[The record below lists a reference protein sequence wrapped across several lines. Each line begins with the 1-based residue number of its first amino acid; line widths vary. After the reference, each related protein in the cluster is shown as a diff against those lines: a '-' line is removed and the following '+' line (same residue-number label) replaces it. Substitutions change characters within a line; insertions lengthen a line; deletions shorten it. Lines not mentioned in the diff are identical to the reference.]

1 MKGRPY
7 KEELVTGEDQFH
19 EKQKKDAIS
28 PERLAWACAD
38 PIRRKRQHDIVKG
51 LGLPIPDCL
60 LPLKSSKDLHV
71 TPAQRKARKAAISD
85 ALAYQNYVYGQ
96 DANTITQRKR
106 MLRQKVKKAAEVE
119 EQREKIQEAL
129 DATPGDAKDLDG
141 PRVGDKKAPEE
152 KDPNTHEIDYEVLPS
167 FVKFNEDL
175 GPDCWLLVGPAGGG
189 KSVAVV
195 MKMLKHASTHK
206 NARYIIVRNTYR
218 QLHDTTMPTFFEW
231 VPRHLGKYDSQQEKF
246 VLAGRWEFL
255 FRSCERAEDID
266 KFKGIEIT
274 GYFINEAMETKDDV
288 KKILDQ
294 RVGRYPM
301 EDYTDEN
308 GVLRRRGTSR
318 IFRAMDT
325 NPPDQE
331 HWLYKSFVE
340 NPLEGHHYVLQP
352 PYENVHNL
360 PVGYYDKMR
369 EAYRDSPD
377 LIDRYIEG
385 KWGAVYRGKAVYK
398 DYDSRVHLAKQP
410 LKYIPGLRVY
420 AGMDFGLTPACVWT
434 QVTPMG
440 RWHIIAEMC
449 VDNTA
454 AEEFADAVIAYSRQ
468 FFPGADIEWFGDP
481 AGWKRSETDA
491 KSVADVL
498 ATKGI
503 FLTPGAITLAA
514 RLEGVRKRLRMRGG
528 LVLSPTCVRL
538 ATGFS
543 GAYCYKEVGN
553 TGYFT
558 DKPEKNKWSHIHDAL
573 QYVASVIFDV
583 GSDEEESRILDM
595 FGQSTKPVDSR
606 IGY

>member
-1 MKGRPY
+1 LK
-7 KEELVTGEDQFH
+7 KLVTGEDQFK
-19 EKQKKDAIS
+19 EAQKRKEIS

-38 PIRRKRQHDIVKG
+38 DMRRKRQHDIVKA
-51 LGLPIPDCL
+51 LGIPVPDCL
-60 LPLKSSKDLHV
+60 LPLKSSKGNLV
-71 TPAQRKARKAAISD
+71 TPQQRKVRKAAISD
-85 ALAYQNYVYGQ
+85 ALAFQEYVYGR
-96 DANTITQRKR
+96 DASTILARKR
-106 MLRQKVKKAAEVE
+106 TLKSRVKKAAEFSEKRE
-119 EQREKIQEAL
+119 EIQGEIEA
-129 DATPGDAKDLDG
+129 APADAKDLDG
-141 PRVGDKKAPEE
+141 PRVGDKPE

-167 FVKFNEDL
+167 FMEFNNDM
-175 GPDCWLLVGPAGGG
+175 GSDCWLLVGPAGGG

-195 MKMLKHASTHK
+195 MKMLKHASTHDL
-206 NARYIIVRNTYR
+206 ARYIIVRNTYR

-231 VPRHLGKYDSQQEKF
+231 VPRHLGKYDAQQEKF
-246 VLAGRWEFL
+246 TLAGRWEFL

-301 EDYTDEN
+301 EDYIDVN
-308 GVLRRRGTSR
+308 GVARRRGTSR
-318 IFRAMDT
+318 VFRSLDT

-340 NPLEGHHYVLQP
+340 NPLEGHHFVLQP
-352 PYENVHNL
+352 PYENAHNL
-360 PVGYYDKMR
+360 PEGYYDRMR

-398 DYDSRVHLAKQP
+398 DYDSRVHLAKAP

-440 RWHIIAEMC
+440 RWHVIAEMC
-449 VDNTA
+449 TDNTA

-468 FFPGADIEWFGDP
+468 FFPGAEIEWFGDP
-481 AGWKRSETDA
+481 AAWKRSETDA
-491 KSVADVL
+491 STVADVL
-498 ATKGI
+498 ANKGI
-503 FLTPGAITLAA
+503 YLTPGAITLTA

-528 LVLSPTCVRL
+528 LVLSPTCTRL
-538 ATGFS
+538 STGFS
-543 GAYCYKEVGN
+543 GAYCFKEVGN
-553 TGYFT
+553 TGYYT

-573 QYVASVIFDV
+573 QYVASVIFDA
-583 GSDEEESRILDM
+583 GSDEDEARILDL
-595 FGQSTKPVDSR
+595 FGQRTRPVDAR
-606 IGY
+606 VGY